1 MPDIVVSDIAAQKIA
16 ASIDILTAAIGEISL
31 VQNAL
36 QESTFGSTA
45 RGIPGTIP
53 AILVAQA
60 ATHTDMLNAMG
71 AQTKAINQVQQSIGN
86 LGSELGK
93 VTTAAANMQYIMTQ
107 QLITTEFMASD
118 QIKNNKFQQLTTN
131 AALERANLPKTEVKP
146 DDMKTAVV
154 NGFQDISVIRAQ
166 STVISYAS
174 NAVTSAATEGLKIT
188 QTWAAQTALGKYLA
202 LYKQEAELSYQIMFA
217 EGEAKRLLTEQ
228 RNAIRTARQ
237 TGGAST

>member
-16 ASIDILTAAIGEISL
+16 ASIDLLTVAIGEISVL
-31 VQNAL
+31 QNTL
-36 QESTFGSTA
+36 METTLGSTA
-45 RGIPGTIP
+45 SQIPGTIP
-53 AILVAQA
+53 ALLSAQVGTQGKILEAI
-60 ATHTDMLNAMG
+60 G
-71 AQTKAINQVQQSIGN
+71 AQTKAINQIQQAVGN
-86 LGSELGK
+86 LGLSVDK
-93 VTTAAANMQYIMTQ
+93 VTTAAGNMQYIMTQ
-107 QLITTEFMASD
+107 QLVTTEFMASD

-188 QTWAAQTALGKYLA
+188 QTWAGQTALGKYLA
-202 LYKQEAELSYQIMFA
+202 SYKKEAEIAYQIMFA
-217 EGEAKRLLTEQ
+217 DDEAKKKLNEQ
-228 RNAIRTARQ
+228 LDAIRRARK
-237 TGGAST
+237 TGDAS